1 MKHPA
6 HPYFLGA
13 REELSCG
20 CVPIT
25 VVTAIMDAAEAELLA
40 RFKRGDADAFG
51 AIYERFKTGMYG
63 YALSMTYDASQA
75 QDLVQEVWLK
85 FLQRVG
91 ELAPDVRLGPYLYT
105 AVRNTAIDAARR
117 RKSEQAALQNRVA
130 PQMVEAQDPVAGAEE
145 AARVNAAI
153 AELPDDQRET
163 LLLKL
168 YGPFTFEEMA
178 EVVGAPAKTV
188 MSRYRLALEKL
199 NKALAERV

>member
-1 MKHPA
+1 
-6 HPYFLGA
+6 
-13 REELSCG
+13 
-20 CVPIT
+20 
-25 VVTAIMDAAEAELLA
+25 MDAAETELLA
-40 RFKRGDADAFG
+40 RFKRGEAEAFE
-51 AIYERFKTGMYG
+51 AIYDRFKAGLYG
-63 YALSMTYDASQA
+63 FALSMSLDAAQA

-85 FLQRVG
+85 FLQRAG

-117 RKSEQAALQNRVA
+117 RKSEQAALQNRET
-130 PQMVEAQDPVAGAEE
+130 PQLVEARDLVTGAEE

-153 AELPDDQRET
+153 AELPQDQRET

-199 NKALAERV
+199 NKALAEKV